1 MTPPSPPSPPSPRAA
16 ERGPLRVLVADDE
29 PLARRRL
36 VRFLRAEPDVDEIV
50 EAGGGREA
58 VGILEAGDVDLALL
72 DVQMPDLDG
81 FGVLTEVGPDRA
93 PPVIFVTAY
102 DAYALRAFEVHA
114 FDYLLKP
121 VTAERFRAA
130 FARAR
135 AHLDQVTSA
144 SAGRRLRALLAQL
157 LAAEG
162 AAGDATGANGERLPE
177 RTRYVDRIPVTARDR
192 TVFVPVSEV
201 DWFAADGN
209 YVKVHAG
216 RATHLIRETLSA
228 LEASLHPD
236 RFVRIHRG
244 TIVNVDRI
252 RELQPWFAGD
262 QIVILKDGR
271 QLRLSRTYRERLFER
286 MQALR

>member
-1 MTPPSPPSPPSPRAA
+1 
-16 ERGPLRVLVADDE
+16 VADDE

-36 VRFLRAEPDVDEIV
+36 VRFLRAEPDVDDVV
-50 EAGGGREA
+50 EVGGGRDA
-58 VGILEAGDVDLALL
+58 VAALEAGDVDLVLL

-81 FGVLTEVGPDRA
+81 FGVLAAFGPERA
-93 PPVIFVTAY
+93 PPVIFVTAF

-121 VTAERFRAA
+121 VNADRFRAA
-130 FARAR
+130 MARAR
-135 AHLDQVTSA
+135 THLEQVTSA
-144 SAGRRLRALLAQL
+144 SAGRRLRGLLAQL
-157 LAAEG
+157 LAADADP
-162 AAGDATGANGERLPE
+162 AALGERGGERTGERLAE
-177 RTRYVDRIPVTARDR
+177 RPRFVDRISVTARDR
-192 TVFVPVSEV
+192 TVFVPVSDV
-201 DWFAADGN
+201 DWFEADGN
-209 YVKVHAG
+209 YVRVHAG
-216 RATHLIRETLSA
+216 RATHVIRETLSA
-228 LEASLHPD
+228 LEASLQPD